1 MHHDFAKSP
10 VGDKLASGFQRGE
23 AKLSD
28 YTRRRRGAGRLGEYG
43 RCGRRWLRMR
53 RPLCVLAAVTALVS
67 AARAEPARTMTTTAM
82 AGPYAVAFESRCVER
97 VVDRAEPAREVT
109 CERVRSSRIAGHR
122 VAIVRTVEGGWEH
135 YWVAI
140 ETEVGWFR
148 SKRAI
153 AIPVSGGNGTGTI
166 WREGAADEPV
176 VRGAWLAGRPVVMAD
191 VASTLTAGCTV
202 CEPPHRPTTMRR
214 TDTMVCQIGP
224 VGVSCADPLELAGNA
239 PRVHVRTNTL
249 VIDGD
254 TGDPAL
260 PRGRYTLALSAPEP
274 VAAEAE
280 SAPGAPPP

>member
-1 MHHDFAKSP
+1 MLCA
-10 VGDKLASGFQRGE
+10 LA
-23 AKLSD
+23 
-28 YTRRRRGAGRLGEYG
+28 
-43 RCGRRWLRMR
+43 
-53 RPLCVLAAVTALVS
+53 VVTALVG
-67 AARAEPARTMTTTAM
+67 AARAEPTGKLPVTPM
-82 AGPYAVAFESRCVER
+82 AGPYASAFESRCIER
-97 VVDRAEPAREVT
+97 VVDRAEPERDVP
-109 CERVRSSRIAGHR
+109 CERVRSPRVAGHQ
-122 VAIVRTVEGGWEH
+122 VAIVRTLEWGWEH

-153 AIPVSGGNGTGTI
+153 AIQVTGGNGTGTI

-176 VRGAWLAGRPVVMAD
+176 VRGGWLAGRPVVIAD

-202 CEPPHRPTTMRR
+202 CEPPHRPTTKRR
-214 TDTMVCQIGP
+214 IDTMVCQIGP

-274 VAAEAE
+274 AVAAAE
-280 SAPGAPPP
+280 PAPGAPPP